1 MKMKNLV
8 IFLGGALVGAAAAAL
23 LTPESG
29 EDLRYRIKTI
39 LQKKGILPSDNVDEF
54 VELIA
59 SEIENK

>member
-1 MKMKNLV
+1 MKNLV